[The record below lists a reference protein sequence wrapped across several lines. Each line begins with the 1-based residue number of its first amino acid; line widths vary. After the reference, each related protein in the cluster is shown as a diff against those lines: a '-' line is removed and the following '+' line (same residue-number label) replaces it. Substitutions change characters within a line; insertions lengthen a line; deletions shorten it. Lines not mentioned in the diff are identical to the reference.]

1 MLISDSYR
9 ALNRALHGAR
19 QGYGTSGDQW
29 RDDVLAMIGKG
40 TILDYGCGKNPL
52 RIEGAKLYD
61 PAIKGIDKPPEPA
74 DYVICTDV
82 LEHVEPEY
90 IDAVI
95 EDLRRVTRK
104 SLFLTVCTRPADKCL
119 ADGRNAHLIQKSASW
134 WGEKVG
140 KLFKID
146 PKNTKTHFISVCT

>member
-1 MLISDSYR
+1 MLISDAYR
-9 ALNRALHGAR
+9 ELNRALHTAR
-19 QGYGTSGDQW
+19 KAYGTSGDQW
-29 RDDVLAMIGKG
+29 RDQVLEMIGPG

-52 RIEGAKLYD
+52 RIEGARLYD
-61 PAIKGIDKPPEPA
+61 PAIKGIDSPPEPA

-95 EDLRRVTRK
+95 ADLRRVTRK
-104 SLFLTVCTRPADKCL
+104 SLFLTVCTRPADKFL
-119 ADGRNAHLIQKSASW
+119 ADGRNAHLIQKPASW
-134 WGEKVG
+134 WGEKVR
-140 KLFKID
+140 KHFKID